1 MTNVNNKLKS
11 LILYKYLL
19 QHTDEEHPVT
29 TTAII
34 AMFEELGMSCTRKTV
49 YSYIEALNEIGCDI
63 MHATNGRKKGYFIAT
78 RKFELP
84 EVMLLIDAVSSAGF
98 ITPKKTNSLVEKLKS
113 LVSEEQAKSM
123 VSQFYVDAASVK
135 CNNEEIYIIIDHLHD
150 AITRRKKVR
159 FTYRRR
165 SIDVYN
171 KKKYTE
177 KTFTVSPYALIWK
190 EDHYY
195 LVCNN
200 DKYDDLMNLRI
211 DRMKGLSVLRE
222 DYRHFS
228 EVCSYK
234 NKFDTRDYSSKMF
247 NMFSGEDCE
256 VRLKCSLKLQE
267 EMMDRFGSSIPFKA
281 VDSSHI
287 ETVVK
292 ASLSDGLVSWIMQ
305 YGSDVEVVA
314 PKELA
319 DMIKDKAAAILN
331 VYK

>member
-63 MHATNGRKKGYFIAT
+63 MLATNGRKKGYFIAT

-123 VSQFYVDAASVK
+123 VSQFYVDAGSVK

-150 AITRRKKVR
+150 AITRRKR
-159 FTYRRR
+159 
-165 SIDVYN
+165 
-171 KKKYTE
+171 
-177 KTFTVSPYALIWK
+177 
-190 EDHYY
+190 
-195 LVCNN
+195 
-200 DKYDDLMNLRI
+200 
-211 DRMKGLSVLRE
+211 
-222 DYRHFS
+222 
-228 EVCSYK
+228 
-234 NKFDTRDYSSKMF
+234 
-247 NMFSGEDCE
+247 
-256 VRLKCSLKLQE
+256 
-267 EMMDRFGSSIPFKA
+267 
-281 VDSSHI
+281 
-287 ETVVK
+287 
-292 ASLSDGLVSWIMQ
+292 
-305 YGSDVEVVA
+305 
-314 PKELA
+314 
-319 DMIKDKAAAILN
+319 
-331 VYK
+331 